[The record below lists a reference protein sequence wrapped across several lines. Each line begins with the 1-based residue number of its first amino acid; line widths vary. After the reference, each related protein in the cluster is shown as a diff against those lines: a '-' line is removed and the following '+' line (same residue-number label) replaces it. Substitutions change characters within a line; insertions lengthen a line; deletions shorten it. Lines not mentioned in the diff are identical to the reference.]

1 MMEGAIGL
9 FALAYSGLV
18 LFVLAASFRKMYPPR
33 RAAWTAF
40 AVSCAVHGATTLM
53 AGEHALE
60 ALAFWGLP
68 HLLLLPLLLLA
79 AKRQDAGGTR

>member
-18 LFVLAASFRKMYPPR
+18 LFVLAASLRKIYPPR

-40 AVSCAVHGATTLM
+40 AISGAVHGATTLM

-60 ALAFWGLP
+60 ALAFWGIP
-68 HLLLLPLLLLA
+68 HLLLLPLLLHA
-79 AKRQDAGGTR
+79 AKRQEQR